1 VPFHGVPAR
10 EAVDSAAVAI
20 GAAGSDTPR
29 LDAELLLAHVL
40 GVDRTQVVLHG
51 DRPVEGPAVRAF
63 QDLVRRRSS
72 GHEPVAYLVGR
83 RGFRR
88 LDLDVDPRVL
98 IPRPETETLVEVGLE
113 LPEGA
118 RVADVGTGSGAVALA
133 LKDERPDLDVVAT
146 DVSPD
151 ALDVARANAAR
162 LGLDVD
168 FRRADLL
175 EGIEDATGPGLDAVL
190 ANPPYVAEV
199 DRGSLQREI
208 TDHEP
213 ALAVF
218 GGEDGLVL
226 SRRLV
231 AQAAATGAS
240 LVALETGM
248 GQAPEL
254 GQLLAAAGFA
264 VAVRPDLAGID
275 RVVVGRR

>member
-1 VPFHGVPAR
+1 MAFRGVPAR

-63 QDLVRRRSS
+63 QDLVRRRSA

-88 LDLDVDPRVL
+88 LDLDVDHRVL

-113 LPEGA
+113 LPRGA

-133 LKDERPDLDVVAT
+133 LKDERPDLDVLAT
-146 DVSPD
+146 DVSEE
-151 ALDVARANAAR
+151 ALDVARANATR
-162 LGLDVD
+162 LGLDVA

-175 EGIEDATGPGLDAVL
+175 EGVEDPGRPGLDAVL
-190 ANPPYVAEV
+190 ANPPYVAQA
-199 DRGSLQREI
+199 DRPSLQREI

-218 GGEDGLVL
+218 GGEDGLDVT
-226 SRRLV
+226 RRLV
-231 AQAAATGAS
+231 AQAAATAAS
-240 LVALETGM
+240 LLALETGS
-248 GQAPEL
+248 GQAAEL
-254 GQLLAAAGFA
+254 AGIMAGAGFA
-264 VAVRPDLAGID
+264 VTVRPDLAGID